1 MRRLA
6 LTAAAIFAAFVMA
19 PAPQARADM
28 MSACAGDI
36 ASLCPNVPNGRG
48 RISACLM
55 GYSDR
60 LSPACGP
67 EVAAVAASGSRN
79 ILVPSSVRRSLRP
92 GFSAPLPA
100 SCDADAANL
109 CSGIPTTE
117 GRIFAC
123 LYARD
128 ARVSGTC
135 KGDIDAALKAA
146 N

>member
-1 MRRLA
+1 MRRLT
-6 LTAAAIFAAFVMA
+6 LTAAAITAAMSFA

-28 MSACAGDI
+28 MTACAGDI
-36 ASLCPNVPNGRG
+36 ASMCSDVPNGRG

-79 ILVPSSVRRSLRP
+79 ILVPSNVRRSLRP
-92 GFSAPLPA
+92 GFTAPLPT

-135 KGDIDAALKAA
+135 RTDIDTALK
-146 N
+146 

>member
-1 MRRLA
+1 MRRFA
-6 LTAAAIFAAFVMA
+6 LTAAALAAAFVAA
-19 PAPQARADM
+19 PAPEARADM
-28 MSACAGDI
+28 MSACAADI
-36 ASLCPNVPNGRG
+36 ASLCSDVPNGRG

-79 ILVPSSVRRSLRP
+79 ILVPSGVRKALRP
-92 GFSAPLPA
+92 GFQAPLPA

-109 CSGIPTTE
+109 CSGIPTTQ

-128 ARVSGTC
+128 ARVSATC
-135 KGDIDAALKAA
+135 SGDIDAALKAA